1 MENDKLINKKKDS
14 KEETLDKI
22 EKSFR
27 FIRKA
32 LVLTIVIVLLVIVAS
47 VFLILHFIN
56 SAKEGNIFPYGIG
69 IYTYKVL
76 NTYDHI
82 HDPLVGKHI
91 KNENI
96 LNIRRDDKHFPF
108 TQGLFFSNNET
119 LIESTGLYNASYL
132 REFDLLSGK
141 TIRFHNLES
150 KYFGEGT
157 TLVIEPS
164 TFRKFLFVLTYKE
177 KKILV
182 FNYETFELY
191 HTYYNELDG
200 YGLTSNVDPL
210 QSKEDLRQNNF
221 PLYQKLWATS
231 GDEYLYELDIP
242 PNLKD
247 TDKLSVV
254 NKKKIKCA
262 GFHIY
267 RVNELEYHPK
277 TKSIFANIFLT
288 DLILQIDVDT
298 ATCLKII
305 DLKGL
310 IERCS
315 NYKQIKNKLETVLNG
330 IAIRPESRQ
339 DELPT
344 LLVTGKLW
352 SNIFE
357 ITFVRNKNA
366 FAPNVFLKEYY
377 KTIGNKI

>member
-1 MENDKLINKKKDS
+1 MCL
-14 KEETLDKI
+14 
-22 EKSFR
+22 FR